1 MKTLLLFPLLRL
13 LAFTLILSSA
23 LAVEEAT
30 SPALDETAQ
39 AATCFGL
46 DCASDAG

>member
-23 LAVEEAT
+23 LAVEEAA

-39 AATCFGL
+39 ALICLGA
-46 DCASDAG
+46 DCASASG

>member
-23 LAVEEAT
+23 LAVEEVAS
-30 SPALDETAQ
+30 SPVDETAQ
-39 AATCFGL
+39 ALICLGA
-46 DCASDAG
+46 DCLSASG